1 MASIVVDSELMTNY
15 VSAVPAPAG
24 SHHVTVLD
32 ENRMPML
39 FCMSSDRQPRL
50 RVSKSTER
58 NQNNMKLSDQAAV
71 CKDVNGHSDMIDIH
85 DALGLPA
92 DAELEAFHLEQSWS
106 LKLFLCVAYKSTS
119 SSSQL
124 LVAKPFSPETL
135 KLLFPKD
142 VCNVIVDLD
151 YNLHARRFIRR
162 SKRQSGCGK
171 SQLKPEERQL

>member
-1 MASIVVDSELMTNY
+1 MTNY

-24 SHHVTVLD
+24 GHHVTILD

-50 RVSKSTER
+50 RVSELTE
-58 NQNNMKLSDQAAV
+58 QNRHNIKCSDHATV

-92 DAELEAFHLEQSWS
+92 DAELQAFHLEQSWS
-106 LKLFLCVAYKSTS
+106 LKIYLCLAYKSSS

-135 KLLFPKD
+135 KARSAIPKVSGGKALGTVQKIFM
-142 VCNVIVDLD
+142 VCGPHPCEI
-151 YNLHARRFIRR
+151 I
-162 SKRQSGCGK
+162 C
-171 SQLKPEERQL
+171 

>member
-1 MASIVVDSELMTNY
+1 MTNY

-58 NQNNMKLSDQAAV
+58 DQNNIKLSDQAAV

-106 LKLFLCVAYKSTS
+106 LKLFLCVAYKSAS
-119 SSSQL
+119 LSSQL
-124 LVAKPFSPETL
+124 LVAQPFSPETL
-135 KLLFPKD
+135 KGRSAIPK
-142 VCNVIVDLD
+142 V
-151 YNLHARRFIRR
+151 
-162 SKRQSGCGK
+162 SGGK
-171 SQLKPEERQL
+171 ALGTVQKIFMVRDPQFCDMHH